1 MDVINQHYH
10 FLILWRYDY
19 ICVMPNIYWM
29 AICPFRTCFK

>member
-19 ICVMPNIYWM
+19 ICVMPNIILM
-29 AICPFRTCFK
+29 FV